1 MSRVFAIGE
10 KYRERLEGPL
20 AALGVCAFWLPDN
33 PNVDT
38 RLSGHADLMLLDLG
52 GGRVLTY
59 LDGLPDIGLEV
70 VKVEGQ
76 GRVYPEDAR
85 LCACVVG
92 RYCIHDFRISDPHI
106 TGFERIQVRQGYAR
120 CSTCVVDERSVITS
134 DAGIA
139 KAAARHGIDVLGIR
153 PGYIELEG
161 FDTGFIGG
169 ASFKLSPERMAFTG
183 RLDLH
188 PDRARIEA
196 YLRGR
201 GVEPVYLTERPAFD
215 IGSAVPLTVS
225 AAAGISC
232 P

>member
-10 KYRERLEGPL
+10 KYRERLEKPL
-20 AALGVCAFWLPDN
+20 AALGVCAYWLPDN
-33 PNVDT
+33 PNVDA

-59 LDGLPDIGLEV
+59 LDSLPDIGLEV

-76 GRVYPEDAR
+76 GRAYPDDAR

-92 RYCIHDFRISDPHI
+92 RFCIHDLRISDPHI
-106 TGFERIQVRQGYAR
+106 TGFELIQVRQGYAR
-120 CSTCVVDERSVITS
+120 CSTCVVDESSIITS

-169 ASFKLSPERMAFTG
+169 ASFKLSPEHLAFTG
-183 RLDLH
+183 RLDAH
-188 PDRARIEA
+188 PDRARIEDF
-196 YLRGR
+196 LRER
-201 GVEPVYLTERPAFD
+201 GVEPVYLTDMPAFD
-215 IGSAVPLTVS
+215 IGSAVPLT
-225 AAAGISC
+225 AAAGRSC

>member
-20 AALGVCAFWLPDN
+20 AALGVCAYWLPDN
-33 PNVDT
+33 TNVDA

-59 LDGLPDIGLEV
+59 LDSLPDIGLEV

-76 GRVYPEDAR
+76 GRVYPDDAR

-92 RYCIHDFRISDPHI
+92 RFCIHDFRISDPHI

-120 CSTCVVDERSVITS
+120 CSTCVVDEGSVITS
-134 DAGIA
+134 DAGIE
-139 KAAARHGIDVLGIR
+139 KAAVRHGIDVLGIR

-169 ASFKLSPERMAFTG
+169 ASFKISPERLAFTG
-183 RLDLH
+183 RLDAH
-188 PDRARIEA
+188 PDVARIESF
-196 YLRGR
+196 LRER
-201 GVEPVYLTERPAFD
+201 GVEPVYLTDSPAFD
-215 IGSAVPLTVS
+215 IGSAVPLT
-225 AAAGISC
+225 AAEGISC

>member
-169 ASFKLSPERMAFTG
+169 ASFKISPDRLAFTG
-183 RLDLH
+183 RLDSH
-188 PDRARIEA
+188 PDVARIKSF
-196 YLRGR
+196 LRER
-201 GVEPVYLTERPAFD
+201 GVEPVYLTDNPAFD
-215 IGSAVPLTVS
+215 IGSAVPLT

>member
-20 AALGVCAFWLPDN
+20 AALGICTFWLPDN
-33 PNVDT
+33 PNVDP

-59 LDGLPDIGLEV
+59 LDSLQDIGLEV
-70 VKVEGQ
+70 VKIEGQ
-76 GRVYPEDAR
+76 GRVYPDDAR

-92 RYCIHDFRISDPHI
+92 RFCIHDFRISDPHI

-120 CSTCVVDERSVITS
+120 CSTCVVDEGSIITS

-169 ASFKLSPERMAFTG
+169 ASFKISSGRMAFTG
-183 RLDLH
+183 RLDSH
-188 PDRARIEA
+188 PDRGRIEDF
-196 YLRGR
+196 LRER
-201 GVEPVYLTERPAFD
+201 GVEPVYLTDSPAFD
-215 IGSAVPLTVS
+215 IGSAVPLTAS
-225 AAAGISC
+225 AEGRFC

>member
-1 MSRVFAIGE
+1 MNHVFAIGE
-10 KYRERLEGPL
+10 KYRERLEWPL

-59 LDGLPDIGLEV
+59 LDSLPDIGLEV

-92 RYCIHDFRISDPHI
+92 RFCIHDFRISDPHI

-169 ASFKLSPERMAFTG
+169 ASFKISPDRLAFTG
-183 RLDLH
+183 RLDSH
-188 PDRARIEA
+188 PDVARIKSF
-196 YLRGR
+196 LRER
-201 GVEPVYLTERPAFD
+201 GVEPVYLTDNPAFD
-215 IGSAVPLTVS
+215 IGSAVPLT